1 MSKHV
6 LVGAGVGSGLAFGPA
21 FVFGLTPTQA
31 ITIVDPSQRLTLAQ
45 VRQRLA
51 EIADQF
57 EADAQAGGS
66 KVASDIL
73 YTFSAILRD
82 PELADRVK
90 GQMAEGAHP
99 ARAVANA
106 LKSFSRPLT
115 DAGGPFAERAEDLT
129 DLGDRVIRELEGR
142 PEATPFPTEP
152 FILVAESLSPLDAA
166 RLDRQLVKAVILSGG
181 STTSHSAIIVRA
193 LNLPTVV
200 GVAGIGLIA
209 TGTEI
214 LVDATSGQVFVEP
227 SESEI
232 KRYRR
237 ASLPDAP
244 DSDWVEIDAELPV
257 KLLANL
263 GSSYEGAAA
272 LRAGAQGVGLFRTE
286 LLYLGR
292 NEPPTYEEQVFE
304 YSRMLARFQG
314 KRVIA
319 RVLDLDDDKPLPFLQ
334 PAGAGRYANRG
345 LQVLLAN
352 REVLLTQLEALAAA
366 ARYYPKTD
374 LWVMAPMVLNH
385 EEAGEFVQ
393 LARVAGHQ
401 SVGIMIEVPE
411 ITEPEML
418 EKVLAVVDFVSLG
431 TNDLTNYVLGTNRL
445 TGAAALGD
453 VRRPEVLRV
462 IKRVVDLARA
472 HNTPVSICGEAGS
485 DPHLAKM
492 FIDLGID
499 SLSAS
504 PALLPQLRVALASAQ
519 MFG

>member
-1 MSKHV
+1 MSKRV
-6 LVGAGVGSGLAFGPA
+6 LVGAGVGSGLALGPA
-21 FVFGLTPTQA
+21 FVFGSTPTQA
-31 ITIVDPSQRLTLAQ
+31 IDIVDPSQRLTLAQ
-45 VRQRLA
+45 VRERLA

-57 EADAQAGGS
+57 EADAQAGSS
-66 KVASDIL
+66 KVAFDIL
-73 YTFSAILRD
+73 YTFAAILRD

-99 ARAVANA
+99 TRAVTSA
-106 LKSFSRPLT
+106 LNSFSRPLIE
-115 DAGGPFAERAEDLT
+115 AGGPFAERAQDLT
-129 DLGDRVIRELEGR
+129 DLGARVIRELEGL
-142 PEATPFPTEP
+142 PEVSPFPTEP
-152 FILVAESLSPLDAA
+152 FILVADSLSPLDAA
-166 RLDRQLVKAVILSGG
+166 RLDPKLTKAVILSGG

-200 GVAGIGLIA
+200 GVAGTGLIA
-209 TGTEI
+209 SGAEI

-292 NEPPTYEEQVFE
+292 NDAPTYEEQVFE

-319 RVLDLDDDKPLPFLQ
+319 RVLDLDDDKPLPFLK
-334 PAGAGRYANRG
+334 PAGSGRYINRG

-352 REVLLTQLEALAAA
+352 REVLVTQLEALAAA
-366 ARYYPKTD
+366 SRYYPKTD
-374 LWVMAPMVLNH
+374 LWVMAPMVLNPA
-385 EEAGEFVQ
+385 EAIEFVQ
-393 LARVAGHQ
+393 LARAAGHRQ
-401 SVGIMIEVPE
+401 VGIMIEVPE
-411 ITEPEML
+411 ITEPEIL
-418 EKVLAVVDFVSLG
+418 AQVLAAVDFVSLG
-431 TNDLTNYVLGTNRL
+431 TNDLTNYVLGTDRS
-445 TGAAALGD
+445 TGGASLAD
-453 VRRPEVLRV
+453 VRRPEVLSV
-462 IKRVVDLARA
+462 IKRVVDLAKV
-472 HNTPVSICGEAGS
+472 HETPVSVCGEAGS

-492 FIDLGID
+492 FIELGID